1 MAKANR
7 GGKRASGGTSRIIA
21 TGGGVRPLNEELAE
35 KRMIAAEH
43 FKRIGAEVDQNGM
56 VTLYHA
62 TSPQNAESIR
72 ENGFKP
78 TSAPVNGAFVDD
90 LKDRVFFGHDKQ
102 WVENNWS
109 SDGYEIMKVKI
120 PAEYLH
126 QAGRNTS
133 EVFVEGRIKKT
144 GSVWVPDTKPTSTA
158 WDRILV
164 KRWKKRNS

>member
-1 MAKANR
+1 MGGR
-7 GGKRASGGTSRIIA
+7 GGSSGISS
-21 TGGGVRPLNEELAE
+21 GGGVRPLNAELAE

-43 FKRIGAEVDQNGM
+43 FRNIGAEVDQNGM

-102 WVENNWS
+102 WVADNWS
-109 SDGYEIMKVKI
+109 SGGYEIMKVKI

-144 GSVWVPDTKPTSTA
+144 GSAWVPDTKPTSTA